1 LRFDNSEPDKKKQH
15 ISELEIKQNES
26 DQKEN
31 SIKNK
36 SQNMSIKP
44 KNDSNNNTNNT
55 NINTNNNKSETVSLN
70 ENKTHYN
77 KIDLNSLKKP
87 MEKKATKNLDL
98 LNKSEKK
105 ASEHDTN
112 SNIEKSVKSDLIKN
126 SDKNS
131 KLSIINTKQ
140 KSKVIDAEAN
150 NDKKSLNSLH
160 SQSKHNMEEFLRKT
174 DNFTLNK
181 KLIASINCNNKVN
194 MSWITNNSSVN
205 PEDNKSKIS
214 NLYLK
219 SNKEQLINS
228 EAGNITNSFDKIN
241 NKDSKGNGEI
251 DNKSIKSVAS
261 EISVPHSNNNK
272 ENASSINK

>member
-1 LRFDNSEPDKKKQH
+1 MRFDNSEPDKKKQH

-131 KLSIINTKQ
+131 KLSIINTEQ